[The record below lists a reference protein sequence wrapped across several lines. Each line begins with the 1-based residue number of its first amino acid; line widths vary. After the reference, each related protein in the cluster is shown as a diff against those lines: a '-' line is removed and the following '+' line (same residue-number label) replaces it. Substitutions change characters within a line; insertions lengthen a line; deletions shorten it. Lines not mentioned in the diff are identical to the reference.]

1 VSEAGNSAPARISRF
16 ALVGIVS
23 TLLYAL
29 LAMAF
34 SELTRWPAAVGSLVA
49 YVLAGVF
56 SYTAHRSFTFR
67 SDRSHRQ
74 AAPRFIGLSLVGYG
88 IATAAPLLLTDWAGL
103 PNVFAVGLTSLLV
116 PALNFV
122 LMRAMVFTSPSGQ
135 VETQVIGGGHDR

>member
-1 VSEAGNSAPARISRF
+1 LGVSEAGSSEPARISRF
-16 ALVGIVS
+16 ALVGVVS

-29 LAMAF
+29 
-34 SELTRWPAAVGSLVA
+34 GSLVA

-67 SDRSHRQ
+67 SDRSHRE

-103 PNVFAVGLTSLLV
+103 PNVFAVALTSLVV

-122 LMRAMVFTSPSGQ
+122 LMRAMVFVRPSGQ
-135 VETQVIGGGHDR
+135 VESQVIGTGHDR